1 MMTRI
6 VVAAG
11 LLLSMSLGTP
21 SAKAIDDED
30 EAFLQY
36 YMTLGGQLSG
46 NDDAEAV
53 IQIGEYFCSVLRS
66 GGRQSDAYIPLYE
79 KYQDANDRQTVGQ
92 ATAAAVMIYCPDQ
105 LDSA

>member
-11 LLLSMSLGTP
+11 LLLSVSLGTP
-21 SAKAIDDED
+21 SAHAINDED

-36 YMTLGGQLSG
+36 FMTLGGQLSG
-46 NDDAEAV
+46 NENAEEV
-53 IQIGEYFCSVLRS
+53 IEIGQYFCNVLRS
-66 GGRQSDAYIPLYE
+66 GGRQSDAYIPLYA
-79 KYQDANDRQTVGQ
+79 KYQGANDRQTIGQ

-105 LDSA
+105 LDSP